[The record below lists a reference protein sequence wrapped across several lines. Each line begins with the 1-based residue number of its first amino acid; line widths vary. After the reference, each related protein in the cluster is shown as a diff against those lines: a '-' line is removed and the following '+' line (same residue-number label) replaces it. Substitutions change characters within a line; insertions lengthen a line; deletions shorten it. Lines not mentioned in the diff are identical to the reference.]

1 MVIHDLKIE
10 SEYFEEVITERKRFE
25 VRKDDRCYNVG
36 DLLFLRELKNK
47 KYTGRQCKV
56 KVTYIL
62 RDDRFVKPGF
72 CIMSISML
80 WD

>member
-1 MVIHDLKIE
+1 MAIHDLKIE

-25 VRKDDRCYNVG
+25 VRKDDRCFNVG

-47 KYTGRQCKV
+47 QYTGRQCKV
-56 KVTYIL
+56 IVTYIL